1 MPRSTPAPADAAP
14 RAGGRKKEFVGSVNV
29 MITQEQRDAI
39 DARMERENELQS
51 PAARAIFSLG
61 VLADKRASRRA

>member
-1 MPRSTPAPADAAP
+1 MARSTSAPADAAP

-29 MITQEQRDAI
+29 MITAEQREAI
-39 DARMERENELQS
+39 DERMRRTGELQS

-61 VLADKRASRRA
+61 VLADKRASRRG